1 MATIEEPPPRGQ
13 RESSLEEAPVHI
25 PNLPLGPRIMLL
37 VVGWFLLAVGLLGL
51 VLPGLQ
57 GVVTIALALAILSV
71 ASNSVHR
78 VLELL
83 LERQPHLRRKLDR
96 LRQAIHRRLVRHR

>member
-1 MATIEEPPPRGQ
+1 MATIEEPPPRVPG
-13 RESSLEEAPVHI
+13 ESPLEEAPVHI

-37 VVGWFLLAVGLLGL
+37 VVGWFLLAAGLLGL
-51 VLPGLQ
+51 ILPGLQ

-83 LERQPHLRRKLDR
+83 LERHPRLRRKLNR
-96 LRQAIHRRLVRHR
+96 LRQAIHQRLIPRQ